1 MRGARYQQQTI
12 LSLYKVKMIKH
23 RIFKHIA
30 LFALLLLTA
39 CQSDETTGQEGG
51 IQPDG
56 KVRVRLNVGVEGS
69 QRTRAWQDGANAVTA
84 EMMNVWTVV
93 AVNNADNKVV
103 SIYACKPSG
112 EPDQEI
118 DNYVELP
125 ATGTY
130 RFYSFA
136 NMSPKVVMSLLGISG
151 TGGATPKA
159 RTREGN
165 EDPTTGNEPNGG
177 GNGSSA
183 SAGTKYDD
191 RIQTGDGDNEPNAAG
206 TVTSNLPSGTTDDFY
221 INDNTYQR
229 NKFYSIAFTESVVT
243 ATSVEN
249 KTVNVAGNNFDVTA
263 NDNGF
268 GAKGIPMSNIQT
280 ITVSETTDKIE
291 LIVVRMMAKIEVDV
305 YNDGADNLTIEY
317 IKLMDV
323 TRNVDNN
330 LKLLPSYGTTPDYP
344 GDMEYHHKDLRPN
357 LGSGATKAN
366 LTLYPTSDNE
376 VAASTHTMASNNPVK
391 FIFYVNES
399 TAPTNGSGLFYLVL
413 GIKKGSA
420 PVEYRHALINQKG
433 KTTTDDDAWDYIARN
448 DYRIIPVVLTDW
460 QFRIEPIAFV
470 PIAGYPAVTLSSDA
484 LKATFSTGGFIAL
497 QPYVKKRTDTE
508 WRDFSNPEVKV
519 QSVSWKTKGDATEN
533 PYGDGKMIKT
543 KFAYDSSTHYIIG
556 ELNNNLSSGTYT
568 TAVTVTVKL
577 GPDPSDPPSLTD
589 EDQYIYSFTCD
600 VILQVP

>member
-1 MRGARYQQQTI
+1 MKRFTYLYYI
-12 LSLYKVKMIKH
+12 VLS
-23 RIFKHIA
+23 A
-30 LFALLLLTA
+30 LFLLTA
-39 CQSDETTGQEGG
+39 CQSDDTTGQGG
-51 IQPDG
+51 GLQPDG

-93 AVNNADNKVV
+93 VVNDNDGADKNKVV

-125 ATGTY
+125 TTGTY

-136 NMSPKVVMSLLGISG
+136 NMSPKVVMSLLGING
-151 TGGATPKA
+151 TGDATAKSA
-159 RTREGN
+159 RTRGDDE
-165 EDPTTGNEPNGG
+165 PNEPNGG
-177 GNGSSA
+177 GNESGNNA

-191 RIQTGDGDNEPNAAG
+191 RIQTGGGDNEPNAAG
-206 TVTSNLPSGTTDDFY
+206 SVSPNLPTGTTDTDFY
-221 INDNTYQR
+221 TNDNTYQR

-243 ATSVEN
+243 ATSIES

-268 GAKGIPMSNIQT
+268 GAKGIPMSNVQT

-330 LKLLPSYGTTPDYP
+330 LKLLPSYGTDGYDYP
-344 GDMEYHHKDLRPN
+344 DDMEYHHTDLRPN

-433 KTTTDDDAWDYIARN
+433 QTTTDDNAWDYIARN

-460 QFRIEPIAFV
+460 QFRIEPIALA
-470 PIAGYPAVTLSSDA
+470 PIGGYPAITLSSDA

-508 WRDFSNPEVKV
+508 WRDFSNPEVQV
-519 QSVSWKTKGDATEN
+519 QSVSWKTKGDDTVN
-533 PYGDGKMIKT
+533 PSGDGKMIKT
-543 KFAYDSSTHYIIG
+543 PFAYDSSTHYIIG

-577 GPDPSDPPSLTD
+577 GPNPSDPPSLTD
-589 EDQYIYSFTCD
+589 EDQYTYSFTCD
-600 VILQVP
+600 VILQVPVP

>member
-1 MRGARYQQQTI
+1 MRGAGYQQQTI
-12 LSLYKVKMIKH
+12 LSLYKEKMMKH
-23 RIFKHIA
+23 RIINHIA

-39 CQSDETTGQEGG
+39 CQSDDTTGQGGG

-69 QRTRAWQDGANAVTA
+69 QRTRAWQDGDNAVTA

-93 AVNNADNKVV
+93 AVNNTDDKVV

-151 TGGATPKA
+151 SGDATAKSA
-159 RTREGN
+159 RTRGDN
-165 EDPTTGNEPNGG
+165 DDPTGGNEPNGG
-177 GNGSSA
+177 GNESGSSA
-183 SAGTKYDD
+183 SAGTRY
-191 RIQTGDGDNEPNAAG
+191 QSSGDAVGS
-206 TVTSNLPSGTTDDFY
+206 VTSYMPAGTTDDFCT
-221 INDNTYQR
+221 NDNSYQQ
-229 NKFYSIAFTESVVT
+229 NKFYSIAFDASQTVT
-243 ATSVEN
+243 AASVEN
-249 KTVNVAGNNFDVTA
+249 KTVNIAGNNFDVTA
-263 NDNGF
+263 TDNGF
-268 GAKGIPMSNIQT
+268 GAKGIPMSNVQT
-280 ITVSETTDKIE
+280 IAVTAETETIE
-291 LIVVRMMAKIEVDV
+291 LIVIRMMAKIEVDV
-305 YNDGADNLTIEY
+305 YNDGETDATIHSISLTEITKNADG
-317 IKLMDV
+317 
-323 TRNVDNN
+323 N
-330 LKLLPSYGTTPDYP
+330 LKLLPNLSDAGHGSMEVTTH
-344 GDMEYHHKDLRPN
+344 GDIQPN
-357 LGSGATKAN
+357 LPTNAPKGN
-366 LTLYPTSDNE
+366 MTLYPSSVQGAVSKTGHKYK
-376 VAASTHTMASNNPVK
+376 STGEGQTPVK

-399 TAPTNGSGLFYLVL
+399 SAPGNGSGLFYLSL
-413 GIKKGSA
+413 GIKTGTGDEVVYS
-420 PVEYRHALINQKG
+420 HALINQKG

-460 QFRIEPIAFV
+460 QFRIEPIALA
-470 PIAGYPAVTLSSDA
+470 PIAGYPAMTLSSDG

-508 WRDFSNPEVKV
+508 WRDFSNPEVQV

-533 PYGDGKMIKT
+533 PSGDGKMIKT
-543 KFAYDSSTHYIIG
+543 PFAYDSSTYYIIG

-577 GPDPSDPPSLTD
+577 GPSGSQFT
-589 EDQYIYSFTCD
+589 YSFTCD
-600 VILQVP
+600 VILQKP

>member
-1 MRGARYQQQTI
+1 MRGAGYQQQTI
-12 LSLYKVKMIKH
+12 LSLYKEKMMKH
-23 RIFKHIA
+23 RIINHIA

-39 CQSDETTGQEGG
+39 CQSDDTTGQGGG

-93 AVNNADNKVV
+93 VVNNADNKVV

-125 ATGTY
+125 AIGTY

-151 TGGATPKA
+151 SGAATAKSA

-165 EDPTTGNEPNGG
+165 EDPTTGNEPSGG
-177 GNGSSA
+177 GNEGGSSA
-183 SAGTKYDD
+183 SAGTSY
-191 RIQTGDGDNEPNAAG
+191 QSSGDAVGS
-206 TVTSNLPSGTTDDFY
+206 VTSYMPAGTTDDFCT
-221 INDNTYQR
+221 NDNSYQQ
-229 NKFYSIAFTESVVT
+229 NKFYSIAFDASQTVT
-243 ATSVEN
+243 AASVEN
-249 KTVNVAGNNFDVTA
+249 KTVNIAGNNFDVTA
-263 NDNGF
+263 TDNGF
-268 GAKGIPMSNIQT
+268 GAKGIPMSNVQT
-280 ITVSETTDKIE
+280 ITVTAETETIE
-291 LIVVRMMAKIEVDV
+291 LIVIRMMAKIEVDV
-305 YNDGADNLTIEY
+305 YNDGETDATIHSISLTEITKNADG
-317 IKLMDV
+317 
-323 TRNVDNN
+323 N
-330 LKLLPSYGTTPDYP
+330 LKLLPNLSDAGHGSMEVVTH
-344 GDMEYHHKDLRPN
+344 GDIQPN
-357 LGSGATKAN
+357 LPTNAPKGN
-366 LTLYPTSDNE
+366 MTLYPTSGNS
-376 VAASTHTMASNNPVK
+376 VAAGSHTKASNNPVR

-399 TAPTNGSGLFYLVL
+399 EAPGNGSGMFYLSL
-413 GIKKGSA
+413 GIKTGSGTDVVYSHALVNSQSTDASA
-420 PVEYRHALINQKG
+420 PNYKWN
-433 KTTTDDDAWDYIARN
+433 YIARN

-508 WRDFSNPEVKV
+508 WRDFSNPEVQV
-519 QSVSWKTKGDATEN
+519 QSVSWKTKGDDTPN
-533 PYGDGKMIKT
+533 PSGDGKMIKT
-543 KFAYDSSTHYIIG
+543 PFAYDSSTYYIIG

-577 GPDPSDPPSLTD
+577 GPSGSQFT
-589 EDQYIYSFTCD
+589 YSFTCD

>member
-103 SIYACKPSG
+103 SIYACKPFG

-136 NMSPKVVMSLLGISG
+136 NMSPKVVMSLLEISG

-165 EDPTTGNEPNGG
+165 EDPTTGNEPSGG
-177 GNGSSA
+177 GNEGGSSA
-183 SAGTKYDD
+183 SAGTSY
-191 RIQTGDGDNEPNAAG
+191 QSSGDAVGS
-206 TVTSNLPSGTTDDFY
+206 VTSNMPAGTTDDFCT
-221 INDNTYQR
+221 NDNSYQQ
-229 NKFYSIAFTESVVT
+229 NKFYSIAFASDATVT
-243 ATSVEN
+243 ADDAN
-249 KTVNVAGNNFDVTA
+249 AKTVNIAGNNFDVTA
-263 NDNGF
+263 DNNGF
-268 GAKGIPMSNIQT
+268 GAKGIPMSNVQT
-280 ITVSETTDKIE
+280 ITVTAETETIE
-291 LIVVRMMAKIEVDV
+291 LIVIRMMAKIEVDV
-305 YNDGADNLTIEY
+305 YNDGENDATIHSISLTDITKNADG
-317 IKLMDV
+317 
-323 TRNVDNN
+323 N
-330 LKLLPSYGTTPDYP
+330 LKLLPQLTSGANT
-344 GDMEYHHKDLRPN
+344 MEYVHSDIRPN
-357 LGSGATKAN
+357 LGTAPKGN
-366 LTLYPTSDNE
+366 MTLYPPSVQGAVIKTGHK
-376 VAASTHTMASNNPVK
+376 STGEGQTPVK

-399 TAPTNGSGLFYLVL
+399 EAPDNGSGMFYLSL
-413 GIKKGSA
+413 GIKTGSGTD
-420 PVEYRHALINQKG
+420 VVYSHALVNSQS
-433 KTTTDDDAWDYIARN
+433 TDATAPNYKWNYIARN

-460 QFRIEPIAFV
+460 QFRIESIALA
-470 PIAGYPAVTLSSDA
+470 PIAGYPAMTLSSDG

-508 WRDFSNPEVKV
+508 WRDFSNPEVQV

-533 PYGDGKMIKT
+533 PSGDDKMIKT
-543 KFAYDSSTHYIIG
+543 PFAYDSSTHYIIG

-577 GPDPSDPPSLTD
+577 GPSGSQFT
-589 EDQYIYSFTCD
+589 YSFTCD

>member
-1 MRGARYQQQTI
+1 MRGAGYQQQTI
-12 LSLYKVKMIKH
+12 LSLYKEKMMKH
-23 RIFKHIA
+23 RIINHIA

-39 CQSDETTGQEGG
+39 CQSDDTTGQGGG

-93 AVNNADNKVV
+93 VVNDNDGADKNKVV

-125 ATGTY
+125 AVGTY

-136 NMSPKVVMSLLGISG
+136 NMSPKVVMSLLEISG
-151 TGGATPKA
+151 SGDATAKSA
-159 RTREGN
+159 RTRGDN
-165 EDPTTGNEPNGG
+165 DDPTGGNEPNGG
-177 GNGSSA
+177 GNESGSSA

-191 RIQTGDGDNEPNAAG
+191 RIQTGGGDNEPNAAG

-221 INDNTYQR
+221 TNDNTYQK
-229 NKFYSIAFTESVVT
+229 NKFYSIAFDDNQTVT
-243 ATSVEN
+243 AASVES

-268 GAKGIPMSNIQT
+268 GAKGIPMSNVQT
-280 ITVSETTDKIE
+280 IEVSETTDKIE

-344 GDMEYHHKDLRPN
+344 GDMGAHHMDIQPN

-366 LTLYPTSDNE
+366 LTLYPTSDNVV
-376 VAASTHTMASNNPVK
+376 VASSHTKDSKNPVK

-484 LKATFSTGGFIAL
+484 LKATFSTGGLIAL
-497 QPYVKKRTDTE
+497 QPFVKKRTEDT
-508 WRDFSNPEVKV
+508 WLDFGNPEVEFI
-519 QSVSWKTKGDATEN
+519 SVSMSDKTFFET
-533 PYGDGKMIKT
+533 P
-543 KFAYDSSTHYIIG
+543 FAYDPDTGWIIG
-556 ELNNNLSSGTYT
+556 EMKYVTGTHR

-577 GPDPSDPPSLTD
+577 GPSGSQFT
-589 EDQYIYSFTCD
+589 YSFTCD
-600 VILQVP
+600 VILQA

>member
-1 MRGARYQQQTI
+1 MKRFTYLYYI
-12 LSLYKVKMIKH
+12 VLST
-23 RIFKHIA
+23 
-30 LFALLLLTA
+30 LFLLTA
-39 CQSDETTGQEGG
+39 CQSDDTTGQEGG

-93 AVNNADNKVV
+93 VVNNADNKVV

-125 ATGTY
+125 ATGTTY

-151 TGGATPKA
+151 SGTATAKSA
-159 RTREGN
+159 RTRGDN
-165 EDPTTGNEPNGG
+165 DDPTGGNEPNGG
-177 GNGSSA
+177 GNESGSSA
-183 SAGTKYDD
+183 SAGTSY
-191 RIQTGDGDNEPNAAG
+191 QSSGDAVG
-206 TVTSNLPSGTTDDFY
+206 TVTSYTTGSTEDNFYSSGDY
-221 INDNTYQR
+221 SLNT
-229 NKFYSIAFTESVVT
+229 FYSIEFTAGATIT
-243 ATSVEN
+243 ADN
-249 KTVNVAGNNFDVTA
+249 ANAKTVNIAGNNFNVGA
-263 NDNGF
+263 DNGF
-268 GAKGIPMSNIQT
+268 GAVGIPMSNVQT

-291 LIVVRMMAKIEVDV
+291 LIVIRMMAKIEVDV
-305 YNDGADNLTIEY
+305 YNDGETDATIHSISLTEITKNAD
-317 IKLMDV
+317 D
-323 TRNVDNN
+323 N
-330 LKLLPSYGTTPDYP
+330 LKLLPNLSDAGHGSMEVVTH
-344 GDMEYHHKDLRPN
+344 GDIQPN
-357 LGSGATKAN
+357 LPTNAPKGN
-366 LTLYPTSDNE
+366 MTLYPSSVQGAVSKTGHK
-376 VAASTHTMASNNPVK
+376 STGEGQTPVK

-399 TAPTNGSGLFYLVL
+399 SAPGNGSGLFYLSL
-413 GIKKGSA
+413 GIKTGTGDEVVYS
-420 PVEYRHALINQKG
+420 HALINQKG

-460 QFRIEPIAFV
+460 QFRIEPIALA
-470 PIAGYPAVTLSSDA
+470 PIAGYPPMTLSSDG
-484 LKATFSTGGFIAL
+484 LKATFSTGGLIAL

-543 KFAYDSSTHYIIG
+543 PFAYDSSTHYIIG

-577 GPDPSDPPSLTD
+577 GPSGSQFT
-589 EDQYIYSFTCD
+589 YSFTCD
-600 VILQVP
+600 VILQKP